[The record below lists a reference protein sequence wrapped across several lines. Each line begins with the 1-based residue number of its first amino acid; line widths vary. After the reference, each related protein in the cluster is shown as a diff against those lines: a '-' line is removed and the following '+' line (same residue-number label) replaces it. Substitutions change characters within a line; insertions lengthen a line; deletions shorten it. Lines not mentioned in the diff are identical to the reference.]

1 MLTSPILIIPDV
13 AATKHLWLME
23 THLWLWKL
31 ILHKSVQLGVSIT
44 DQIWLLSRA
53 LLCFCS
59 DSLRIKK
66 GELAVLIIIIALGC
80 FLLSS
85 FVQGLSS
92 LGKPLSFSHLSPQNR
107 DSSYRQISRDSL
119 ESAVTL
125 ALSFVNSGPNKS
137 LLNDT
142 QNFLYSVS
150 KTPGLSSGRL

>member
-1 MLTSPILIIPDV
+1 MTLKTDFCI
-13 AATKHLWLME
+13 
-23 THLWLWKL
+23 
-31 ILHKSVQLGVSIT
+31 SVQLAVSIT

-66 GELAVLIIIIALGC
+66 GELAVLIIIIAFCC
-80 FLLSS
+80 FPLSS
-85 FVQGLSS
+85 FCSRSFFPWGTS
-92 LGKPLSFSHLSPQNR
+92 LFFFHIFLPQNH
-107 DSSYRQISRDSL
+107 DSSYRQISYDSL

-125 ALSFVNSGPNKS
+125 ALSSVNGGGPNKS